1 MCNVGVYSREMINM
15 FFVSQVSG
23 LVENLNIAI
32 YSDNINVI
40 NIKLCMM
47 VLLTELYLFIPLS
60 VTLTIFQGHNN
71 VEQF

>member
-1 MCNVGVYSREMINM
+1 MYSREIINM

-40 NIKLCMM
+40 NIKLCML

-60 VTLTIFQGHNN
+60 VTLTIFQDHRN